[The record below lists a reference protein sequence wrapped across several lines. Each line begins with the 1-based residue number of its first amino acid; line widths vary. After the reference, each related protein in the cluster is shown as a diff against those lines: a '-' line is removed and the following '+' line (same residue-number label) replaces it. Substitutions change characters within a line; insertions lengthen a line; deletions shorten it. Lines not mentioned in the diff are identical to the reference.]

1 MDFGYRQMGDRIVV
15 AFSGDIDE
23 YSCRTLRVELDGQIE
38 KSAPKEVVFDMANVS
53 FVDSTGLGL
62 ILGRYKKL
70 HAKGGVLRLANV
82 PPQVDK
88 VFRTSGVYSVVEKVR

>member
-1 MDFGYRQMGDRIVV
+1 MDLNYKYIGNELLVELHGEV
-15 AFSGDIDE
+15 DE
-23 YSCRTLRVELDGQIE
+23 YSCRTLRTKLDDLID
-38 KSAPKEVVFDMANVS
+38 APGLARVVFDMHGVS

-70 HAKGGVLRLANV
+70 KARGAEMVLKRV

-88 VFRTSGVYSVVEKVR
+88 VFRTSGIYTVAPKID